1 MTKKRFSLS
10 EARKIGKDLG
20 LSWRK
25 VNLAQFHRGL
35 NVELEHGTRNL
46 VTNVTDDDAILT
58 ARIALAHLA
67 EFPDYY
73 TRLDK
78 MEKAA
83 EKYWKP

>member
-25 VNLAQFHRGL
+25 VDLAQFHRGL

-46 VTNVTDDDAILT
+46 VTNVTDDDPILT

>member
-46 VTNVTDDDAILT
+46 VTNVTDDDSILT